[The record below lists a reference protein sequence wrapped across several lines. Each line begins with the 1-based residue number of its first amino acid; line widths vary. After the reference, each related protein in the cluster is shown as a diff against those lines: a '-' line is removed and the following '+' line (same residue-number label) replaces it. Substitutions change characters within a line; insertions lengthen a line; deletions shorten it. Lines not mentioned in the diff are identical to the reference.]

1 MALKTSMKPQSAK
14 KMKVNL
20 MLITAL
26 ILKRYILLQPLCVKV
41 FFIKKKL
48 LFQVLP
54 DGTVV
59 KVNKTVI
66 SDTSDD
72 GSSFFFHSTSFHNV
86 QSGNSDEEETEV
98 EIIPEEKQKPK
109 EEVEFDEFPVSSTIS
124 SISEIPILEDYDVI
138 ENEYETNEIPLDL
151 DESINEVP
159 EENVG
164 IDDGLKSD
172 GIA

>member
-1 MALKTSMKPQSAK
+1 M
-14 KMKVNL
+14 
-20 MLITAL
+20 
-26 ILKRYILLQPLCVKV
+26 
-41 FFIKKKL
+41 
-48 LFQVLP
+48 
-54 DGTVV
+54 
-59 KVNKTVI
+59 NKTVI

-86 QSGNSDEEETEV
+86 QTGNSGEEETEV
-98 EIIPEEKQKPK
+98 ETIPEEEQKPK
-109 EEVEFDEFPVSSTIS
+109 EEVEFDEFPVS
-124 SISEIPILEDYDVI
+124 EIPILEDYDDVI